1 MPETTLS
8 QQSPDASRACMLAY
22 IRPLDSE
29 MIALV
34 DGVGRTLGQDVVA
47 TFDQPPFS
55 ASSMD
60 GYALTSASEP
70 ARLEIVGV
78 SSAGVGNDVV
88 LLPHQAIRIF
98 TGAPLPAGADCV
110 VIQEDVTL
118 DGVFVTVP
126 SIKRGDNVRPQGQ
139 DFTSGQT
146 LLRKGRV
153 IDPIVAALISATGQG
168 QITVSKRPRIAIL
181 SGGDEIVMPGQARGV
196 HQIYDSITIALTAL
210 IEIWGGI
217 ACVHQPIRDELGPL
231 QAGLAHAFEGA
242 DLIVTIGGAS
252 VGDKDLMKPALSIF
266 DPTFLVDKIAV
277 RPGKPTWFAMTARGS
292 VLGLPGNP
300 ASALVCA
307 HLFLRPII
315 AAFSGQTITQTPA
328 FQMAKLAS
336 PLPRNGPREHYLRA
350 SCNLDAQGQMWVR
363 PAEQQDSALLS
374 IFASATC
381 LIRQMPNDAQS
392 DTGSLVEFMAL

>member
-8 QQSPDASRACMLAY
+8 QQSPDASRASMLAY
-22 IRPLDSE
+22 IKPLDSE

-47 TFDQPPFS
+47 TFDHPPFS

-60 GYALTSASEP
+60 GYALTSASAP

-78 SSAGVGNDVV
+78 SSAGAGNDVV

-118 DGVFVTVP
+118 DGVLVTVP
-126 SIKRGDNVRPQGQ
+126 SIKRGDNVRQQGQ
-139 DFTSGQT
+139 DFTNGQT

-153 IDPIVAALISATGQG
+153 IDPIDAALIAATGQG

-181 SGGDEIVMPGQARGV
+181 SGGDEIVMPGQARGL

-231 QAGLAHAFEGA
+231 QAGLAHAFEGT
-242 DLIVTIGGAS
+242 DLIVTIGG
-252 VGDKDLMKPALSIF
+252 
-266 DPTFLVDKIAV
+266 
-277 RPGKPTWFAMTARGS
+277 
-292 VLGLPGNP
+292 
-300 ASALVCA
+300 
-307 HLFLRPII
+307 H
-315 AAFSGQTITQTPA
+315 Q
-328 FQMAKLAS
+328 LATETS
-336 PLPRNGPREHYLRA
+336 
-350 SCNLDAQGQMWVR
+350 
-363 PAEQQDSALLS
+363 
-374 IFASATC
+374 
-381 LIRQMPNDAQS
+381 
-392 DTGSLVEFMAL
+392 